1 MLSVSPMITKELK
14 AQSEYHIVNSDVCIQ
29 IAVLI
34 LHESATLFDH
44 YTDEAAM
51 NEWADRSHKMT
62 GLCLPTAFMT
72 P

>member
-1 MLSVSPMITKELK
+1 MIRVRPMITKELK
-14 AQSEYHIVNSDVCIQ
+14 ALSEYHIVNSDVCIQ

-34 LHESATLFDH
+34 LHESATTFDL

-51 NEWADRSHKMT
+51 NGWADRTHKMT
-62 GLCLPTAFMT
+62 GPRLPTAFMI

>member
-1 MLSVSPMITKELK
+1 MLRVRPMITKELK

-34 LHESATLFDH
+34 LHESAATFVL

-51 NEWADRSHKMT
+51 NGWADRSHMMT
-62 GLCLPTAFMT
+62 GLCVQTTFMI

>member
-1 MLSVSPMITKELK
+1 MLRVRPMITKELK

-34 LHESATLFDH
+34 LHESATTFVL
-44 YTDEAAM
+44 YTDEAAL
-51 NEWADRSHKMT
+51 NGWSDRSYKRT
-62 GLCLPTAFMT
+62 GLRLLKAFMI

>member
-1 MLSVSPMITKELK
+1 MLCMRLMISKGLK
-14 AQSEYHIVNSDVCIQ
+14 ALSEYHIVNSDVCFQ

-34 LHESATLFDH
+34 LHESATTFDL

-51 NEWADRSHKMT
+51 NGWADRSHKMT
-62 GLCLPTAFMT
+62 GLCLPTTFMI

>member
-1 MLSVSPMITKELK
+1 MITKELE
-14 AQSEYHIVNSDVCIQ
+14 ALSEYHIVNSDVCIQ

-34 LHESATLFDH
+34 LHESATIFDL

-51 NEWADRSHKMT
+51 NRLADRSLMMT
-62 GLCLPTAFMT
+62 ALCLPKTFMN

>member
-1 MLSVSPMITKELK
+1 MLRVRPMITKELK
-14 AQSEYHIVNSDVCIQ
+14 ALSEYHIVNSDVCIQ

-34 LHESATLFDH
+34 LHESATTFVL

-51 NEWADRSHKMT
+51 NEWADRTHKMT
-62 GLCLPTAFMT
+62 GLRLLTAFMI

>member
-1 MLSVSPMITKELK
+1 MLRVSPMITKELK

-34 LHESATLFDH
+34 LHESATTFDL

-51 NEWADRSHKMT
+51 NGWADRSHKIR
-62 GLCLPTAFMT
+62 GLCLLTAFMI